1 MLRHEDNL
9 EHTEIYRENKGKRA
23 VCSYDTVKTKK
34 KYVPMTY
41 NKMDKTTKLNRF
53 FNFQVTLLEDIYE
66 SICVNIDLNAV

>member
-1 MLRHEDNL
+1 
-9 EHTEIYRENKGKRA
+9 
-23 VCSYDTVKTKK
+23 
-34 KYVPMTY
+34 MTY